1 MSEWFF
7 AIVQRICKLPKKPKT
22 KWNRYS
28 GRHQI
33 KKNCQFQFLIYP
45 SANKKLIHFPK
56 IKVKPPERVP
66 PYTARERAAGIN
78 DSKLF
83 PRGYATAKNTC
94 HSNKSFK
101 SAYSIKPAFRLAV
114 SRTRS
119 ASSRMS
125 PGSVVFVLRKR
136 KWPFYRCG
144 RRKRFNFIISS
155 PLLSK
160 LGNLM
165 WYMFFNYFFQ
175 YVPFLF

>member
-1 MSEWFF
+1 M
-7 AIVQRICKLPKKPKT
+7 ILRYCTKNLQITQKT
-22 KWNRYS
+22 KNKMKPLQRTPPN
-28 GRHQI
+28 

-136 KWPFYRCG
+136 K
-144 RRKRFNFIISS
+144 
-155 PLLSK
+155 
-160 LGNLM
+160 
-165 WYMFFNYFFQ
+165 
-175 YVPFLF
+175 